1 MVSSLLVES
10 LSSPTDVLLSFYD
23 TYDRDAINEFP
34 KAVTKHFSDIF
45 RTKEAFLEIPPLTP
59 LRSQS
64 YRDRAL
70 VRFRA
75 LVQDTSPSPE
85 IYLSKLRDGKCGGW
99 GLSDSSQPGGDIDT
113 DFANDD
119 LRDCVVLWA
128 VSVPGETEW
137 YRALLTE
144 DSLDQGQRVEPLR
157 AHKYPIPG
165 ETHCGVQIKM
175 YDNTGNNVP
184 KTADILNFVGILTN
198 EPQVTSF
205 SAPARLFSQ
214 SQRFLTDSDEPIIV
228 PTLHVLFVRDDPLNI
243 LEAPKDPT
251 EQDVREE
258 LLDWIA
264 DEALGGDRD
273 AAEWVLLACV
283 ARPITHAF
291 AQPTITNPRTF
302 PIPSIVISLHPPHP
316 FWRPFSPFPLYVTLP
331 LSLDLLNS
339 ARFAPESINEDL
351 HSGYLQLAHGTTML
365 MTEGGIQ
372 EGKLIE
378 RGVLNVRTI
387 QQVINTQTLAY
398 KFPFSE
404 FSFPTD
410 INFVVLAEGSKSAL
424 FQTDVTLP
432 LNVPPTCDLYKP
444 KSDIK
449 LPSTDKLEAFRRLI
463 LSAKTGNI
471 EVTDT
476 ISEHIQEDFVRQR
489 KADNATSPEEL
500 KQTIT
505 VARLV
510 GLTKHE
516 STVTVE
522 GWEHAKEL
530 NKRRKAR
537 FA

>member
-34 KAVTKHFSDIF
+34 KAVAKHFSDIF
-45 RTKEAFLEIPPLTP
+45 RTEEAFLEIPPLTP
-59 LRSQS
+59 LRSHS

-85 IYLSKLRDGKCGGW
+85 IYLSKLRDGKYGGW
-99 GLSDSSQPGGDIDT
+99 GLSDPSQPGDDID
-113 DFANDD
+113 FSNND

-144 DSLDQGQRVEPLR
+144 EDSIDQTGGQRVESLR

-175 YDNTGNNVP
+175 YDNTRNNVP

-198 EPQVTSF
+198 EP
-205 SAPARLFSQ
+205 
-214 SQRFLTDSDEPIIV
+214 FLTDSDEPIIV
-228 PTLHVLFVRDDPLNI
+228 PTLHVLFVRDDSLDI
-243 LEAPKDPT
+243 LGAPKDPIG
-251 EQDVREE
+251 QDIRQE

-283 ARPITHAF
+283 ARVQSRTRSLNPPSLTLAHYPSQASSSSSPSTL
-291 AQPTITNPRTF
+291 PTLSDIL
-302 PIPSIVISLHPPHP
+302 SLLL
-316 FWRPFSPFPLYVTLP
+316 PLHVTLP

-339 ARFAPESINEDL
+339 VRFAPESVNEDL

-372 EGKLIE
+372 EGKLVE

-387 QQVINTQTLAY
+387 QQVISTQTLDY

-410 INFVVLAEGSKSAL
+410 ISFLVLAQGSKSAL

-449 LPSTDKLEAFRRLI
+449 LPSTEKLEAFRRLI
-463 LSAKTGNI
+463 LNAKTGNI

-505 VARLV
+505 VARLI

-516 STVTVE
+516 SAVTVE

>member
-10 LSSPTDVLLSFYD
+10 LSSPTDVLLSFYN
-23 TYDRDAINEFP
+23 TYDHDAINEFP
-34 KAVTKHFSDIF
+34 KAVAKHFSDIF

-59 LRSQS
+59 LRSHS
-64 YRDRAL
+64 YHDRAL

-99 GLSDSSQPGGDIDT
+99 GLSDSSQPGDDI
-113 DFANDD
+113 DFANND

-137 YRALLTE
+137 YRALSTE
-144 DSLDQGQRVEPLR
+144 DSLDQGEFKFPPTGGQRVEPLR

-184 KTADILNFVGILTN
+184 KIADILNFVGILTD
-198 EPQVTSF
+198 EP
-205 SAPARLFSQ
+205 Q

-228 PTLHVLFVRDDPLNI
+228 PTLHVLFVRDDSLNI
-243 LEAPKDPT
+243 LEAPKDPI

-283 ARPITHAF
+283 ARVQSRTRSLNPPSLTLTHF
-291 AQPTITNPRTF
+291 PSPTSSS
-302 PIPSIVISLHPPHP
+302 PSTHPSL
-316 FWRPFSPFPLYVTLP
+316 SDILSLLLPLHVTLP

-339 ARFAPESINEDL
+339 VHFAPESVNEDL

-365 MTEGGIQ
+365 MTEGGLQ
-372 EGKLIE
+372 EGKLVE

-387 QQVINTQTLAY
+387 QQVMNTQTLDY

-410 INFVVLAEGSKSAL
+410 ISFVVLAQGSKSAL

-489 KADNATSPEEL
+489 KADNATSPEVL

-505 VARLV
+505 VARLI

>member
-10 LSSPTDVLLSFYD
+10 LSSPTDVLLSFYN

-34 KAVTKHFSDIF
+34 KAVAKHFSDIF
-45 RTKEAFLEIPPLTP
+45 RTEEAFLEIPHLTP
-59 LRSQS
+59 LRCHS

-99 GLSDSSQPGGDIDT
+99 GLSDSSQPEGDID
-113 DFANDD
+113 FVNND

-144 DSLDQGQRVEPLR
+144 DSLDQGGQRVEPLR

-198 EPQVTSF
+198 EP
-205 SAPARLFSQ
+205 
-214 SQRFLTDSDEPIIV
+214 FLTDSDEPIIV

-243 LEAPKDPT
+243 LGAPKDPI

-283 ARPITHAF
+283 ARVQSRTRSL
-291 AQPTITNPRTF
+291 NPPSLTLAHF
-302 PIPSIVISLHPPHP
+302 PSQASSASSTLPSLSGVLSLLL
-316 FWRPFSPFPLYVTLP
+316 PLHVTLP

-339 ARFAPESINEDL
+339 VRFAPESVNEDL

-372 EGKLIE
+372 EGKLVE
-378 RGVLNVRTI
+378 RGALNVRAI
-387 QQVINTQTLAY
+387 QQVISTQTLDY

-410 INFVVLAEGSKSAL
+410 ISFVVLAQGSKSAL
-424 FQTDVTLP
+424 FQTDVTFP

-463 LSAKTGNI
+463 LSAKTGKI

-505 VARLV
+505 VARLI

-522 GWEHAKEL
+522 GWENAKEL